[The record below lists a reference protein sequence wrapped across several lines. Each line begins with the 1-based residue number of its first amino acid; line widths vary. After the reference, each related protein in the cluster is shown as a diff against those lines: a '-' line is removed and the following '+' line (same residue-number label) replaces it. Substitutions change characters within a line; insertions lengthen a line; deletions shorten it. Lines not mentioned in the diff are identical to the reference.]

1 LLEFLLSFCL
11 KIEEESILPKMIK
24 PLHDGIKYNLI
35 ARDHILQGLINLIS
49 STHNQLERKQKF
61 KQNLSIIDKVT
72 ESFLPTLFNVVIS
85 KQTKKNEKVLK
96 FITKIASIIQLK
108 KRRILFN
115 VVLRNLLQ
123 SMKVKNSYVEGLFDV
138 IIALTSCLD
147 QNSVSL
153 LWKFLTTQF
162 NNSCYVKKYTRFV
175 QSCF

>member
-1 LLEFLLSFCL
+1 
-11 KIEEESILPKMIK
+11 
-24 PLHDGIKYNLI
+24 
-35 ARDHILQGLINLIS
+35 
-49 STHNQLERKQKF
+49 
-61 KQNLSIIDKVT
+61 LSIIGKVT